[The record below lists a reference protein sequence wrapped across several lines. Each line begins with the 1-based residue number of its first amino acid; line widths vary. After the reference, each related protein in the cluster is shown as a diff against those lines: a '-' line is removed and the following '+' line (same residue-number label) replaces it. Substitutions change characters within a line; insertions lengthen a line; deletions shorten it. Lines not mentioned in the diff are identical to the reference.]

1 MADKSKIEWTDA
13 TWNPITGC
21 TRVSRGCDNCY
32 AERLAAGRLNHHPS
46 RAGLTDDHGRWNG
59 EVRFNEEWLDQP
71 LHWRKPRRI
80 FVVAHGD
87 LFHKDVPDAWIDKVF
102 AVMAMAPQHVFQVLT
117 KRPERCKEYLRNG
130 ATRLLLKME
139 YELRS
144 RGYLWKDIPTPG
156 FPLPHVWIGT
166 SVEDQGTLYERG
178 FDLVTTHAAVRWLSV
193 EPLLRPVDI
202 SSYLYRNLPDDAS
215 SWIGDSGIDWV
226 VVGGESGPGYRP
238 MEAEWARSIRDQC
251 KLAGVPFF
259 MKQMAGKVRIPAD
272 LLIREYPT

>member
-1 MADKSKIEWTDA
+1 MADKTKIEWTDA

-21 TRVSRGCDNCY
+21 SRVSPGCVNCY

-59 EVRFNEEWLDQP
+59 EVRFNEEWLEQP
-71 LHWRKPRRI
+71 LHWKKPRRI

-87 LFHKDVPDAWIDKVF
+87 LFHEKVPDAWIDKVF
-102 AVMAMAPQHVFQVLT
+102 AVMGTAHQHTFQVLT
-117 KRPERCKEYLRNG
+117 KRPERMRNYIMNG
-130 ATRLLLKME
+130 AKERLVEGSRPLDITIWYGGWPLKN
-139 YELRS
+139 
-144 RGYLWKDIPTPG
+144 
-156 FPLPHVWIGT
+156 VWLGT
-166 SVEDQGTLYERG
+166 SVEDQDHLYDRG

-215 SWIGDSGIDWV
+215 SWLGDSGLDWV

-272 LLIREYPT
+272 LMIREYPT